1 MYAGYQSLTDIP
13 KVVQIN
19 EEYHDYAKEYENTPT
34 HEILEVLY
42 IMILPR
48 RISENMPI
56 LDNIL

>member
-34 HEILEVLY
+34 HEILEVIY
-42 IMILPR
+42 IMIMLR
-48 RISENMPI
+48 NMRIYQS
-56 LDNIL
+56 